1 MPGVFFSLPVSHLIF
16 ICIFTE
22 MAAAGLGRKLK
33 HRLWGGV
40 TDAIP
45 KDGVRSV
52 FTCQVPGVQAF
63 LCGGEERVSG
73 RRNAGKRQNV
83 LMLVA
88 GI

>member
-1 MPGVFFSLPVSHLIF
+1 
-16 ICIFTE
+16 

-52 FTCQVPGVQAF
+52 FTCQGLRYRHSSVVEKNRSRAEEVP
-63 LCGGEERVSG
+63 ESG
-73 RRNAGKRQNV
+73 RTC
-83 LMLVA
+83 
-88 GI
+88 